1 MSPTTNLVRP
11 PKILRYCLAVLVM
24 VAACGTDDP
33 GPPPTPPTYTELFTK
48 YFATGTPGHCANAL
62 CHFDDR
68 NGWAC
73 GTNKDTC
80 YAGMVSIELINPA
93 NPKLS
98 MIGDPKNS
106 SITWINPNGA
116 MPQDAIKPFPEGRDA
131 ILAWVA
137 AGAPNN

>member
-1 MSPTTNLVRP
+1 MSPTTNLARKP
-11 PKILRYCLAVLVM
+11 QILRYCLAALVM
-24 VAACGTDDP
+24 VAACGMDSAP
-33 GPPPTPPTYTELFTK
+33 PPTYTELFTRF
-48 YFATGTPGHCANAL
+48 FAPGTPGHCANAA
-62 CHFDDR
+62 CHLDDS

-73 GTNKDTC
+73 GTTKDTC

-98 MIGDPKNS
+98 LIGDPRNS
-106 SITWINPNGA
+106 PINWISVSGP
-116 MPQDAIKPFPEGRDA
+116 MPQDAVMPFPEGRDA